1 MVLAEQLK
9 PLLAQLADSPTARDD
24 LLNKQLKFLELY
36 VERLTGT
43 GDQGRV
49 LLKASGPYVELCCG
63 ELLEAFKAL
72 GFRETEASWVYEGD
86 LEALGRE
93 KEALSQL
100 FPCYRRYSLEEISQY
115 VARNEKPPG
124 IRDID
129 DKAVEAQ
136 HSASQLVALPKPWQE
151 HSIAAFDFD
160 TEAESPPPSL
170 P

>member
-1 MVLAEQLK
+1 MAFTEQLK
-9 PLLAQLADSPTARDD
+9 PLLARLADSPAARDD

-43 GDQGRV
+43 AEQGRV
-49 LLKASGPYVELCCG
+49 LLKASGPYVELCSG
-63 ELLEAFKAL
+63 ELLEAFRVL

-93 KEALSQL
+93 KETLSQL

-124 IRDID
+124 IREID
-129 DKAVEAQ
+129 DHAVEAQ
-136 HSASQLVALPKPWQE
+136 HSAPQLVALPKPWQQ
-151 HSIAAFDFD
+151 HSVEDFDFD
-160 TEAESPPPSL
+160 TEAPPPSL